1 MIELKKGKQLSKS
14 TQHNEDPL
22 AGLHQIDI
30 NDNLHLEKEALIM
43 MVKML
48 DNLDEIKEIS
58 SNLRN
63 IMTQDELTETR
74 ILTLL
79 RVLITGAQAEYL
91 IMNYFP

>member
-1 MIELKKGKQLSKS
+1 M
-14 TQHNEDPL
+14 

-63 IMTQDELTETR
+63 IMTQDEVTETR

-91 IMNYFP
+91 IMNYYP

>member
-1 MIELKKGKQLSKS
+1 MIELKKGKQLNKS

-22 AGLHQIDI
+22 AGLHQVDI
-30 NDNLHLEKEALIM
+30 TYNLPLEKEALVL

-58 SNLRN
+58 GNLRN